1 MFKLIFFRYDQFDEY
16 LVQTWFYKS
25 PDLPQRKLKFY
36 GSIFAT
42 KTYNYCN
49 SILKPM
55 NKKCIFERVSVLCYD
70 IIHTTNLYSNALIHF
85 KETFSRNSKIQQ
97 RLTSIFQ
104 NVPKLYFRKKH
115 SKFDLI
121 LLHLAGQYLCSA
133 DIFYVNSSEINFYHG
148 FLKKYTSEVG
158 ATYWKT

>member
-1 MFKLIFFRYDQFDEY
+1 MHSY
-16 LVQTWFYKS
+16 
-25 PDLPQRKLKFY
+25 
-36 GSIFAT
+36 
-42 KTYNYCN
+42 
-49 SILKPM
+49 ILK
-55 NKKCIFERVSVLCYD
+55 KHSQ
-70 IIHTTNLYSNALIHF
+70 
-85 KETFSRNSKIQQ
+85 KIQQ

-133 DIFYVNSSEINFYHG
+133 GIFYVNSSEINFYHG

-158 ATYWKT
+158 ATY